1 MARIVTEVRNEYL
14 RNVSPEPSR
23 YTNLLGLATDDI
35 ETCPHKVCLF
45 TN

>member
-14 RNVSPEPSR
+14 RNVSREPSR

-35 ETCPHKVCLF
+35 GTCAHKVF
-45 TN
+45 F